1 MEIREGTRLGI
12 YEIVGELGAGGMGR
26 VYRARDTRLGREVAL
41 KIVHPHLGRDPEYI
55 RRFRREAEI
64 VASLSHPHIAAVHQ
78 LEESDSFWFLVME
91 LVGGETLDE
100 RLDGGQLSIA
110 ETLRVASQIALAL
123 ESAHEKSIIHR
134 DLKPKNIKITSD
146 GVVKVLDFGLAK
158 TLRAEDSS
166 AGLSKTATDTQTGV
180 IVGTAA
186 YMSPEQA
193 RGRPIDKRTD
203 VWAFGCVVFEM
214 LTNRRAFEGES
225 AVDTI
230 TNILERD
237 PNWDLLPKATPPNL
251 RRLLKRCLE
260 KDLPRRLR
268 DLGDARLEIED
279 ALAAPVGTA
288 SDTTRSF
295 HRRIGARA
303 ITIFGV
309 GSAVGA
315 LVASAMMQVR
325 PREAPLPVVQFAVSL
340 PANTELAN
348 LDFPSAA
355 ISPDGTQVV
364 FVARAGGRP
373 RLFVK
378 AMHSLDV
385 SPLAGTEDAIS
396 PFFSPDSHWIGFF
409 SEGKLKKVPVG
420 GGIPVTLCDAPIGF
434 GATWGARDV
443 IVFAPT
449 SGSGLSQV
457 SAAGGTPTRATAL
470 DASAGEFSHRWP
482 ELLPDGDTVL
492 FTVGKVGSW
501 DDAQIVAQSLSTGA
515 RRVLVEGGTNPRFVK
530 SGHLVFARNGNLLA
544 VPFDLSTLGVTGRPQ
559 PILDNLLQSS
569 DGAAQVSV
577 SGSGNLVYIA
587 GSFSDAARQVVAV
600 DRSGAV
606 IPLAAPV
613 RPYVAPR
620 LSPDGRQLLVTVGG
634 PSESLWLYN
643 LAQGLFTQVTY
654 DGSNSFPVW
663 APDGRHV
670 VFSSNRAGP
679 LNIFRAELGSAS
691 PPERLAP
698 SELTQVPGSWSPDGV
713 TLAFVERH
721 PTAGRD
727 IWMLKMGNRKPQP
740 FLAGMFDE
748 TTPRFS
754 PDGRLV
760 AYVSNE
766 SGQNEVYV
774 RSYLG
779 PVRFQKVSTT
789 GGTEPV
795 WASSGRELF
804 FRIGDQVMGAS
815 VDPATVRVSTPRVI
829 FRGNF
834 AMGSLD
840 SPNYDVMSDT
850 QRFVMVSETQRVAPR
865 ELHVVMHWVGS
876 LAAAMDRAGNAP
888 ARP

>member
-41 KIVHPHLGRDPEYI
+41 KIVHPHLGRDPEYA

-64 VASLSHPHIAAVHQ
+64 VASLTHPHIAAVHQ

-91 LVGGETLDE
+91 LVGGETLGE
-100 RLDGGQLSIA
+100 RLDGGQLSIS

-123 ESAHEKSIIHR
+123 EAAHEKGIIHR
-134 DLKPKNIKITSD
+134 DLKPNNIKITSD

-158 TLRAEDSS
+158 TLPAESSS
-166 AGLSKTATDTQTGV
+166 AGPSKTATDTHTGV

-214 LTNRRAFEGES
+214 LTNRRAFGGES
-225 AVDTI
+225 AADTI
-230 TNILERD
+230 TSILERE
-237 PNWDLLPKATPPNL
+237 PNWDLLPKTTPSNL

-268 DLGDARLEIED
+268 DLGDARLDIED
-279 ALAAPVGTA
+279 TLAAPVGTA
-288 SDTTRSF
+288 TDSAQSF
-295 HRRIGARA
+295 QRRISARA

-309 GSAVGA
+309 GIAVGA
-315 LVASAMMQVR
+315 LVAAATMPGR
-325 PREAPLPVVQFAVSL
+325 TPDAPSPVVQFAVPL
-340 PANTELAN
+340 PPNTQLTN
-348 LDFPSAA
+348 LDFPAAA
-355 ISPDGTQVV
+355 ISPDGTHVV
-364 FVARAGGRP
+364 FVARGGGRP
-373 RLFVK
+373 QLFIK

-385 SPLAGTEDAIS
+385 TPLAQTEDAIS

-409 SEGKLKKVPVG
+409 SGGKLKKVPVG
-420 GGIPVTLCDAPIGF
+420 GGIPVTVCDAPIGF
-434 GATWGARDV
+434 GATWGPRDL
-443 IVFAPT
+443 IVFAAT

-457 SAAGGTPTRATAL
+457 SAAGGTPTRVTTL
-470 DASAGEFSHRWP
+470 DAAAGEFSHRWP
-482 ELLPDGDTVL
+482 QLLPDGDTVL
-492 FTVGKVGSW
+492 FTVGKLGSW
-501 DDAQIVAQSLSTGA
+501 DDAQIVAQSLSSRT
-515 RRVLVEGGTNPRFVK
+515 RRVLVEGGTSPRYVN
-530 SGHLVFARNGNLLA
+530 SGHLVYARNGDLLA
-544 VPFDLSTLGVTGRPQ
+544 VPFDPATLGVTGRPQ
-559 PILDNLLQSS
+559 PILDGVIQSF
-569 DGAAQVSV
+569 DGAAQVSI
-577 SGSGNLVYIA
+577 SGSGHILYIA
-587 GSFSDAARQVVAV
+587 GSVRDAERQVVAV

-613 RPYVAPR
+613 RPYVGPR
-620 LSPDGRQLLVTVGG
+620 MSPDGRQLLVTIGG

-643 LAQGLFTQVTY
+643 LAQGLFTQVAFE
-654 DGSNSFPVW
+654 GNNSFPVW
-663 APDGRHV
+663 APGGQHL
-670 VFSSNRAGP
+670 VFSSNRTGP
-679 LNIFRAELGSAS
+679 LNMFRAELGSAS

-698 SELTQVPGSWSPDGV
+698 SELAQVPGSWSPDAG

-721 PTAGRD
+721 PTTGRD
-727 IWMLKMGNRKPQP
+727 IWMLPMMGVRKPQP
-740 FLAGMFDE
+740 FVASMFDE

-774 RSYLG
+774 RSYSG

-789 GGTEPV
+789 GGAEPI

-815 VDPATVRVSTPRVI
+815 VDPATARVGTPNVI
-829 FRGNF
+829 FRGDF

-840 SPNYDVMSDT
+840 SPNYDVMPDG
-850 QRFVMVSETQRVAPR
+850 QRFVMVSETQRTAPR
-865 ELHVVMHWVGS
+865 ELHVVLNWVGS
-876 LAAAMDRAGNAP
+876 VAAAMNRTGNA
-888 ARP
+888 RP